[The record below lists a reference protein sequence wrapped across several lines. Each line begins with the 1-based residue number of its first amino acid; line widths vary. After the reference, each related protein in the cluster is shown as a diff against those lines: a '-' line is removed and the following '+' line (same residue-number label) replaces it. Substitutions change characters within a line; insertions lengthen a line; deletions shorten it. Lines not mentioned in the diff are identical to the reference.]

1 MEKIIHAMME
11 LIASE
16 VCGKSIHKSRY
27 SFTDEELAKLYKL
40 SKSKLQYQ
48 IGHF

>member
-16 VCGKSIHKSRY
+16 VCGTNIDKSQY
-27 SFTDEELAKLYKL
+27 TLTDEEQTETKEML
-40 SKSKLQYQ
+40 SKLE
-48 IGHF
+48 IDH